1 MNNLCKLGVMT
12 LVLMSATLLRGQGPQ
27 DRNKIKSL
35 KIAFITERLSLSSSE
50 AEAFWPRYNAYEDKR
65 DALQGRQHREV
76 YDKIKN
82 SGSLDEKEAKNLLDL
97 YIAMEAEEEKIDKD
111 FYLEMAKAL
120 SAKKTLLLFQ
130 AEHDFRRQLIRQMR
144 NKPDGNRN

>member
-1 MNNLCKLGVMT
+1 M
-12 LVLMSATLLRGQGPQ
+12 VLMSAALLRGQGPQ
-27 DRNKIKSL
+27 DRNKIKAL

-65 DALQGRQHREV
+65 EALQERQHREV
-76 YDKIKN
+76 YDKIRN
-82 SGSLDEKEAKNLLDL
+82 LESLDEKQSKILLDR

-111 FYLEMAKAL
+111 FYLEMAAAL

-130 AEHDFRRQLIRQMR
+130 AEHDFRKQLIRQMR
-144 NKPDGNRN
+144 NRPDGDRN